1 MSFDKSEKAKNFS
14 EFFGTLMI
22 IVQSFLAVIWPY
34 FLHIAASYESKNTA
48 DFHGYIF
55 LMIQM
60 FLHCLVNIYGWFCI
74 KKMRWRRGMLCL
86 AITGTLFFIQ
96 TILGSFI
103 WHILRKP
110 GLYVLFI
117 ELLHRVLMSYWDIIL
132 LLVIRGGYAL
142 YSTLKKHASARQE
155 RTDG

>member
-86 AITGTLFFIQ
+86 AITGSLLFIGP
-96 TILGSFI
+96 ILKIFI
-103 WHILRKP
+103 WQNWQALSDP
-110 GLYVLFI
+110 LLYMYLI
-117 ELLHRVLMSYWDIIL
+117 ERVRWSYWDVIL
-132 LLVIRGGYAL
+132 LSLIRGGYAL
-142 YSTLKKHASARQE
+142 YSTLKKHASVRS
-155 RTDG
+155 GPGK